1 MKAARRDADEALD
14 SIKERVLQE
23 GKLFWLLKH
32 QNIISLQGVC
42 LEEPNLCL
50 VMEYARGGP
59 LNRIL
64 SGRKIRPDVLID
76 WAIQV
81 IIIHQKPSSK
91 TNYEPFP
98 ALFIL
103 LTNTTSRIHRF
114 TSFLGGARNVLP
126 SPRCSN
132 LSRS

>member
-1 MKAARRDADEALD
+1 M
-14 SIKERVLQE
+14 
-23 GKLFWLLKH
+23 
-32 QNIISLQGVC
+32 GVC

-81 IIIHQKPSSK
+81 SGSLHQIHS
-91 TNYEPFP
+91 TV
-98 ALFIL
+98 I
-103 LTNTTSRIHRF
+103 
-114 TSFLGGARNVLP
+114 
-126 SPRCSN
+126 
-132 LSRS
+132 

>member
-81 IIIHQKPSSK
+81 IIIHQ
-91 TNYEPFP
+91 
-98 ALFIL
+98 
-103 LTNTTSRIHRF
+103 
-114 TSFLGGARNVLP
+114 
-126 SPRCSN
+126 
-132 LSRS
+132 

>member
-1 MKAARRDADEALD
+1 MKAARRDADEGLD

-23 GKLFWLLKH
+23 GKLFWVLKH
-32 QNIISLQGVC
+32 QNIISLLGVC

-64 SGRKIRPDVLID
+64 NGRKIRPDVLVD

-81 IIIHQKPSSK
+81 LTYMWDH
-91 TNYEPFP
+91 PFLRDLSLMQHTSLIM
-98 ALFIL
+98 LFC
-103 LTNTTSRIHRF
+103 T
-114 TSFLGGARNVLP
+114 
-126 SPRCSN
+126 RCDYY
-132 LSRS
+132 